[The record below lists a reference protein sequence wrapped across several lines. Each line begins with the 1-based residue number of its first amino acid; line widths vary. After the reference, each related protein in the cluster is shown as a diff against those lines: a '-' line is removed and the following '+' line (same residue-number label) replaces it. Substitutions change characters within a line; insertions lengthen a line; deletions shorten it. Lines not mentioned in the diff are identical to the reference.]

1 MLTYQ
6 PIHDAINRAHADA
19 DKAKKEVEI
28 LNFMWE
34 RWPSKVT
41 EIKRIACVSA
51 NKDPFVSI
59 VLLSGISELLK
70 AFPPDPYLY
79 LNQSATT
86 GFSTTP
92 DKHGK
97 NTAVYPVYI
106 SGKNL
111 HHTSKDE
118 AFVIRWVSQGVPIW
132 ATVPLELLGG
142 VTDMVVSIYS
152 QEVYNSRT
160 RSMEKP
166 TVPCARLP
174 ESFGSHMIKMSG
186 GDAYYYWS
194 LENKDLAENFFSN
207 K

>member
-6 PIHDAINRAHADA
+6 PLHDAINQANAQVEA
-19 DKAKKEVEI
+19 AQKQVEI
-28 LNFMWE
+28 LKSIFD

-41 EIKRIACVSA
+41 EIKRIACVSPGK
-51 NKDPFVSI
+51 NPFISME
-59 VLLSGISELLK
+59 LASGISELLK
-70 AFPPDPYLY
+70 AFPPDPDLY
-79 LNQSATT
+79 LNQSSTV
-86 GFSTTP
+86 GFSTKP
-92 DKHGK
+92 GEHGK

-111 HHTSKDE
+111 HHTQKEE
-118 AFVIRWVSQGVPIW
+118 AFIVRWVSQGLPIW
-132 ATVPLELLGG
+132 ATVPLELFGG

-152 QEVYNSRT
+152 QEVFNSRT

-174 ESFGSHMIKMSG
+174 ESFGSHMIKMAG
-186 GDAYYYWS
+186 GEAYYYWP
-194 LENKDLAENFFSN
+194 LENADLAEEFFSN